1 MPTSVLG
8 RICAVSLLFY
18 LGVLI
23 AFIVG
28 LYQEAPLEA
37 ITLVMKVGI
46 FAGLPIFIISIFA
59 VRKETSYN
67 KLIPVLSSVI
77 SFISLFATVFF
88 MFIWSFGG

>member
-1 MPTSVLG
+1 M
-8 RICAVSLLFY
+8 SLLFY
-18 LGVLI
+18 LGVFI

-28 LYQEAPLEA
+28 LYQVAPLEA
-37 ITLVMKVGI
+37 ITLVMKVGL

-67 KLIPVLSSVI
+67 KLIPVLSSII
-77 SFISLFATVFF
+77 SFFSLFATFFF